1 MFTCKYCREKEAI
14 KNSHI
19 VPKLIFRWIKNTS
32 LTRCLR
38 ATNNINKPIQDGL
51 KYPLLCGDCEMSFS
65 KLEHGLKA
73 FIDQIV
79 NGDSDMQSLNVS
91 RLFKKCIYSIAWR
104 IMARELYFPQEND
117 FTESELE
124 KFPIFLD
131 LLRNDIESNI
141 PKHDIHMIPCINKVL
156 QKLELP
162 IDKYFCHRSVNQ
174 GEVRVWDN
182 WARLIIFIHVP
193 YAIIVVE
200 LIDTY
205 SDKWV
210 GTKITD
216 KEIFLID
223 SVERIPSFA
232 RKLIQYYHDQFL
244 TNMRKISANQL
255 NEIRRRCNLASR
267 ECGVRSDT
275 NEKKI

>member
-1 MFTCKYCREKEAI
+1 M
-14 KNSHI
+14 
-19 VPKLIFRWIKNTS
+19 
-32 LTRCLR
+32 
-38 ATNNINKPIQDGL
+38 
-51 KYPLLCGDCEMSFS
+51 
-65 KLEHGLKA
+65 
-73 FIDQIV
+73 
-79 NGDSDMQSLNVS
+79 
-91 RLFKKCIYSIAWR
+91 
-104 IMARELYFPQEND
+104 YFPQEND

-131 LLRNDIESNI
+131 LLKNDIESNI

-156 QKLELP
+156 QKLELS
-162 IDKYFCHRSVNQ
+162 IDKYFYHRSVNQ

-182 WARLIIFIHVP
+182 WARLIIFIHIP

-232 RKLIQYYHDQFL
+232 GKLIQYYQDQRL
-244 TNMRKISANQL
+244 TNMRKIRPKQL
-255 NEIRRRCNLASR
+255 NEIRGRCNLAR
-267 ECGVRSDT
+267 R
-275 NEKKI
+275 